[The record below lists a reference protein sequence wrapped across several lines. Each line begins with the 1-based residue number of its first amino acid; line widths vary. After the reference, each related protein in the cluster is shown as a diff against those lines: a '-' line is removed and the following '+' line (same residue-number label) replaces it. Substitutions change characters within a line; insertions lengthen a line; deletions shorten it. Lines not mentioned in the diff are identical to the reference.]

1 MKKITLL
8 MAVLCAVG
16 LLAGCGGTAAPEAT
30 PAPSYD
36 KSELM
41 LSEYSGA
48 ELSEDILIRL
58 DAEGQINGQGEVS
71 LRYENTSDR
80 DYTYTALQR
89 LEVLIDGDWY
99 MVPDAQNFVT
109 MQLLTVPSGSSVE
122 QDFRFEDRY
131 EPLLPGT
138 FRILKSFTDYEGNQA
153 VAWLEFVIE

>member
-1 MKKITLL
+1 MKKISILI
-8 MAVLCAVG
+8 AVLCVIG
-16 LLAGCGGTAAPEAT
+16 LLSGCGQTAAPET
-30 PAPSYD
+30 SPAPSYD

-48 ELSEDILIRL
+48 ELSQDILIHFNG
-58 DAEGQINGQGEVS
+58 EGQISGKGEIS
-71 LRYENTSDR
+71 LSYENTGDR

-109 MQLLTVPSGSSVE
+109 MQIFTAPADSSVE

-138 FRILKSFTDYEGNQA
+138 FRILKSFSDSDGNQA